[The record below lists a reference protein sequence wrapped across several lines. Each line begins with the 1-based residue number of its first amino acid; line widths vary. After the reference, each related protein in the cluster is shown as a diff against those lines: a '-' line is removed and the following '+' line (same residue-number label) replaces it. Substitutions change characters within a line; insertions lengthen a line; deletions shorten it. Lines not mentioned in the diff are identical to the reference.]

1 MSQFPRDNV
10 DYDSFRKSKDKKL
23 VEQEIRTKQ
32 AFKDASDINKI
43 LARAQKGDTIS
54 HLAKYGAVYGDFTDV
69 DDLLTAHEKLAR
81 GTEIFNDLPSEVRRE
96 FGQDPAEFFRFVN
109 DPANADRLADV
120 LPDLAKPG
128 TQMPTPVR
136 STASE
141 AAQAAAAAPVSAE
154 PPAAGEAPP
163 EAPDASS

>member
-1 MSQFPRDNV
+1 MSQLGAKNP
-10 DYDSFRKSKDKKL
+10 DYDGFRNSKNKKV
-23 VEQEIRTKQ
+23 VEREIRTKQ
-32 AFKDASDINKI
+32 SFKDQADINKI
-43 LARAQKGDTIS
+43 LARAQHGDTIS

-69 DDLLTAHEKLAR
+69 DDLLTAHEKLTR

-96 FGQDPAEFFRFVN
+96 FGQDPVEFFKFVN

-128 TQMPTPVR
+128 TQRVAPVR
-136 STASE
+136 TAASE
-141 AAQAAAAAPVSAE
+141 AAKKAAAAPVSAE